1 MNTEALTVGEVA
13 GLANVTIRTLHHYDE
28 IGLVVPERTSSGY
41 RIYGGPQI
49 DRLQEV
55 LFFRELG
62 FTLDDITRIV
72 GEPTYARESALL
84 RQRKLLEAKTERL
97 IAMLEAIDQA
107 IESDT
112 TGEIMNYEER
122 LEVFGD
128 FDPAEYEDEAKE
140 RWGDSDAYK
149 QSVKRTSQYTKDD
162 WLQNKVEVREI
173 YAAFVTLMSNGV
185 PPASAEAADVVER
198 HRSHISHWYYDCSKE
213 IHAGLGEMY
222 VADPRFTKNIDKH
235 GEGLAAYMSEA
246 IAAASN

>member
-1 MNTEALTVGEVA
+1 MNTTALTVGEVA
-13 GLANVTIRTLHHYDE
+13 RLANVTIRTLHHYDE
-28 IGLVVPERTSSGY
+28 IGLVVPERSDSGY

-62 FTLDDITRIV
+62 FSLEDITAIV

-97 IAMLEAIDQA
+97 LAMLDAIDRA
-107 IESDT
+107 IQTDT
-112 TGEIMNYEER
+112 TGESMNYEEK

-128 FDPAEYEDEAKE
+128 FDPTEYEDEAKE

-162 WLQNKVEVREI
+162 WLRNKAEVSEI
-173 YAAFVTLMSNGV
+173 YAAFVALMSNGV
-185 PPASAEAADVVER
+185 PPASDQAAQVVER
-198 HRSHISHWYYDCSKE
+198 HRAHISEWYYDCSTE
-213 IHAGLGEMY
+213 IHAGLGQMY
-222 VADPRFTKNIDKH
+222 VADARFTKNIDKH

-246 IAAASN
+246 IAAASS

>member
-1 MNTEALTVGEVA
+1 MITKTLTVGDVA
-13 GLANVTIRTLHHYDE
+13 RLANVTIRTLHHYDE
-28 IGLVVPERTSSGY
+28 IGLVVPERSDSGY
-41 RIYGGPQI
+41 RIYGVPQI

-62 FTLDDITRIV
+62 FSLKDITSIV
-72 GEPTYARESALL
+72 GEPTYARESALI

-97 IAMLEAIDQA
+97 MAMLDAIDRA
-107 IESDT
+107 IETDT
-112 TGEIMNYEER
+112 TGEIMNYEEK

-162 WLQNKVEVREI
+162 WLRNKAEVSEI
-173 YAAFVTLMSNGV
+173 YAAFMNLMRAGI
-185 PPASAEAADVVER
+185 PPASDQAAEVVER
-198 HRSHISHWYYDCSKE
+198 HRAHISHWYYDCSKE
-213 IHAGLGEMY
+213 IHAGLGQMY

-235 GEGLAAYMSEA
+235 GEGLAAYMSDA
-246 IAAASN
+246 IAAASS